1 MENITINPANYKS
14 EYIKYLNQCFNGWGQ
29 EREYD
34 WAFSR
39 TVGDKKA
46 DIMLIHNE
54 EGEVIAGSAV
64 TYRKLS
70 KPGGGT
76 MDIAIMTG
84 SWTLPKAR
92 GKGCFSKII
101 SLSQELAHK
110 KNVPYLTAFVTES
123 NASYRRLASAGSMLV
138 PNSNLFSP
146 EQPYADA
153 DSAAIEVLQEDE
165 KVISDIYSQFSDMEQ
180 EGFSFAYTREEFY
193 QQYINR
199 PKKVE
204 ILKINADYAL
214 VEETYNAIKV
224 LLLSHDEMQAFEDNI
239 KSLTNWAIE
248 NRSKKLLL
256 FSTKS
261 KIIEACEKLGFESLK
276 GYYTILHTAAD
287 AGTEVDTQLM
297 WVNIHSGDKM

>member
-1 MENITINPANYKS
+1 MENISINPENYKP
-14 EYIKYLNQCFNGWGQ
+14 EYIKYLNECFNGWGQ
-29 EREYD
+29 EREYE

-39 TVGDKKA
+39 VVGDKPA

-54 EGEVIAGSAV
+54 ENEVIAGSAV

-70 KPGGGT
+70 KPGGEI
-76 MDIAIMTG
+76 MDIGIMTG

-146 EQPYADA
+146 EQPFSDA
-153 DSAAIEVLQEDE
+153 DSAGIELVKADD
-165 KVISDIYSQFSDMEQ
+165 KVIGDIYNRFNAQQQDSLFFS
-180 EGFSFAYTREEFY
+180 YTQDEFH
-193 QQYINR
+193 QQYIER

-204 ILKINADYAL
+204 ILKIETEYAII
-214 VEETYNAIKV
+214 EETYNALKV
-224 LLLSHDEMQAFEDNI
+224 LLLTYEDVVTFKRII
-239 KSLTNWAIE
+239 KALTNWALE
-248 NRSKKLLL
+248 KKSKKLLL
-256 FSTKS
+256 FSS
-261 KIIEACEKLGFESLK
+261 KREIIEACETLGFESLK
-276 GYYTILHTAAD
+276 GYYTILNTAAN
-287 AGTEVDTQLM
+287 AGTEVDAQLM
-297 WVNIHSGDKM
+297 KVNIHSGDKM